1 MSEMFF
7 WLCACVGM
15 TNIIVESE
23 ISKKVKDFMESFT
36 HPFIIKMLNCYQ
48 CAGFWA
54 GIVVTT
60 GCLLTHNCLF
70 ENWFYVFMGGCES
83 SFVSTFFAIFQT
95 YLEANSM
102 VKE

>member
-1 MSEMFF
+1 MAQLILWMIM
-7 WLCACVGM
+7 AYGM

-70 ENWFYVFMGGCES
+70 ENWFYVFMGGCAS